1 MADETYEMAEMEMDD
16 AIAALKR
23 SFGGLRTGRASTH
36 LLDSIQV
43 SFYGG
48 LSPLNQMAT
57 VSTPEPRLIVIQ
69 PWDKSSLAAIEKAIL
84 ASDLGLNPSNDG
96 NVIRLP
102 VPQLTEERRRELVKV
117 AHKEAEQC
125 RVEVRRHRREAN
137 DAYKKQEKAKEIA
150 EDQLHA
156 CTQAIQGLTDRKIKE
171 IDTLLAAK
179 EEEILTV

>member
-1 MADETYEMAEMEMDD
+1 MADEVYEMAAMEMDD
-16 AIAALKR
+16 ALTALKR
-23 SFGGLRTGRASTH
+23 TLGGLRTGRASTH

-69 PWDKSSLAAIEKAIL
+69 PWDKSSMASIEKAIL
-84 ASDLGLNPSNDG
+84 ASDLGLTPNSDG

-102 VPQLTEERRRELVKV
+102 VPQLTEERRREMVKL

-125 RVEVRRHRREAN
+125 RVEIRRHRREAN
-137 DAYKKQEKAKEIA
+137 DAYKKQEKAKELA
-150 EDQLHA
+150 EDQLHDRIE
-156 CTQAIQGLTDRKIKE
+156 AIQGLTDGKIKE
-171 IDTLLAAK
+171 IDTLLAEK
-179 EEEILTV
+179 EKEILTV

>member
-1 MADETYEMAEMEMDD
+1 MADEIYELAEIEMNE
-16 AIAALKR
+16 AITSMKR
-23 SFGGLRTGRASTH
+23 SFGGLRTGRASIH

-43 SFYGG
+43 SYYGG

-69 PWDKSSLAAIEKAIL
+69 PWDKSSMAAIEKAVL

-102 VPQLTEERRRELVKV
+102 VPQLTEERRREMVKL

-137 DAYKKQEKAKEIA
+137 DAYKKQERAKEIA
-150 EDQLHA
+150 EDELHDR
-156 CTQAIQGLTDRKIKE
+156 TNAIQSLTDGKIKE

>member
-1 MADETYEMAEMEMDD
+1 MADEIYEVAEMEMDD

-69 PWDKSSLAAIEKAIL
+69 PWDKSSMAAIEKAIL

-102 VPQLTEERRRELVKV
+102 VPQLTEERRREMVKL

-150 EDQLHA
+150 EDQLHDR
-156 CTQAIQGLTDRKIKE
+156 TNAIQSLTDEKIEE